1 MKAFRAVPNGTIR
14 LQANTVLNAAP
25 TLAGFPAGGGV
36 QVRMWNRGSVAVSVE
51 FGAHA
56 NMPLPVA
63 PAGGAPGAQ
72 SLPPGAVEVQS
83 LQSDQR
89 HVAILVASG
98 APDVEFTIGEG
109 L

>member
-14 LQANTVLNAAP
+14 LQANTAAGAAP
-25 TLAGFPAGGGV
+25 LLAGFPAGSGN

-51 FGAHA
+51 FGAHIT
-56 NMPLPVA
+56 MPLPVA

-89 HVAILVASG
+89 HVAILVTSG
-98 APDVEFTIGEG
+98 APDIEFTIGEG
-109 L
+109 I